1 MIKMNKFFFVVVFLL
16 ISVSIYPQELNCKVI
31 VNYEN
36 LPVKNRELLVD
47 FRNVVEG
54 YMNTTRFTDEVW
66 EGDKIDCTLNIF
78 FTSASSDIEYGA
90 QIVVV
95 SQRPIYQSTMNSPML
110 TINDGDWSF
119 KYEVGQSMY
128 VNFNVFD
135 PLTSLLDY
143 YGLVIIGFDTD
154 TFEEFGG
161 TPYFKKAFD
170 IVNRASNSSYN
181 NGWLANNNVYSRWGL
196 VSDLL
201 NEKYAAF
208 RSAIFDYHYGIDIF
222 AQDKE
227 IGQAKIVELI
237 DVLYSL
243 YQQSGIIKSVF
254 VQTFFNAKYGEIS
267 DRLKDYHDKTIFD
280 KLKKIDPSHAGRYDQ
295 AQP

>member
-1 MIKMNKFFFVVVFLL
+1 MNKFFFVVVFLL
-16 ISVSIYPQELNCKVI
+16 ISVSIYSQELNCNVI
-31 VNYEN
+31 VNYQN

-47 FRNVVEG
+47 FPNVVEQ

-78 FTSASSDIEYGA
+78 FTSASSDVEYGA

-143 YGLVIIGFDTD
+143 YALVIIGFDTD

-170 IVNRASNSSYN
+170 IVNRASNSTYN

-201 NEKYAAF
+201 NEKYAGF

-222 AQDKE
+222 AQNEE

-267 DRLKDYHDKTIFD
+267 DRLRSYTDKTIFD

-295 AQP
+295 MQP

>member
-78 FTSASSDIEYGA
+78 FTSASSDVEYGA

-95 SQRPIYQSTMNSPML
+95 SQRPVYQSTMNSPML

-237 DVLYSL
+237 NVLYSL

-267 DRLKDYHDKTIFD
+267 DRLKDYHDNTIFN

-295 AQP
+295 MQP

>member
-280 KLKKIDPSHAGRYDQ
+280 KLKKIDLSHAGRYDQ

>member
-1 MIKMNKFFFVVVFLL
+1 MIKMNKFFFVVIFLL

-78 FTSASSDIEYGA
+78 FTSASSDVEYGA

-237 DVLYSL
+237 NVLYSL

-267 DRLKDYHDKTIFD
+267 DRLKDYHDNTIFD

-295 AQP
+295 MQP